1 MYSRVIRDLLNSE
14 ANKLDKQMLEYNL
27 KQIDGLEDLD
37 DAAKEAVF
45 TSRVLLLSCKCV
57 SK

>member
-45 TSRVLLLSCKCV
+45 TSREGVITVL
-57 SK
+57 